1 MAVKRAS
8 RRDLPEDLRIA
19 PGARFRMRDD
29 DAARAFGWTREEA
42 EAATAENLARLSE
55 LQYKM
60 FADGRF
66 AMLVVLQA
74 IDGGGKDSTIRRVF
88 SSFNPQGC
96 TVTAFKAPTAEE
108 LVHDFL
114 WRIHQ
119 HTPRHGEVAVFN
131 RSHYEDVLVVR
142 VENLVPEAVWSRRYA
157 QINDFE
163 AALAAGGTR
172 VVKLFLHISRDE
184 QKLRFQE
191 RLQERSKQWKFDPAD
206 LDKRARWDDY
216 RLAFEAA
223 ISRCSTE
230 GAPWYVIPADR
241 KWFRDFAVSQVLRQE
256 LERLPLRWP
265 KPEFDPKTIRIE

>member
-108 LVHDFL
+108 LGHDFL

-172 VVKLFLHISRDE
+172 AVKLFLHISRDE

>member
-29 DAARAFGWTREEA
+29 DAARAFGWSREEA

-88 SSFNPQGC
+88 SAFNPQGC
-96 TVTAFKAPTAEE
+96 AVTAFKAPTAEE
-108 LVHDFL
+108 LGHDFL

-265 KPEFDPKTIRIE
+265 KPDFDPKTIRIE